1 MLLEKSVVNLLSEK
15 RKVGGFIFMASQ
27 TGSIVQDSL
36 HALLEDTSFL
46 PQLQKES
53 REQAFTSLASILSTP
68 NKVHK
73 SFLRIS
79 LENGKVVRIPAF
91 RVQHNNTLGP
101 YKGGVRFH
109 ESVNEEEVVNLAAL
123 MTLKNALH
131 DVPFGGGKGGII
143 INPREHSV
151 KELNLICQKYVHY
164 FSDILG
170 PDKDIPA
177 PDMGSGD
184 REMDW
189 MMAEYKSIRPGEPYR
204 GSFTGKSIINGGS
217 LGRREA
223 TGKGV
228 YFSFRYI
235 LHDFLKDQQTFL
247 ENSGNTF
254 AKTVLHYKNRPLT
267 IAVQGFGNV
276 GSVAALEAYQCALL
290 QNKVVSVSDRNV
302 MLYNSEGLDIPA
314 LIGYTSKNQGDLPT
328 TDVQLSECG
337 IKADILDRDQVL
349 ELDVD
354 VLILAALE
362 DQIHQ
367 DNMKQIKARII
378 VEGANAPVTGEA
390 DKYLSDQGVI
400 IIPDILANAGGVIVS
415 YFEWLQGRETQ
426 FYSEEEVFQL
436 LVDKMK
442 ATMDTIL
449 PQYFGDPFP
458 LRQNCYIHSVMKLST
473 VLYRQGK
480 LY

>member
-1 MLLEKSVVNLLSEK
+1 M
-15 RKVGGFIFMASQ
+15 GSQ
-27 TGSIVQDSL
+27 TGLIVQESL
-36 HALLEDTSFL
+36 NALLEDTSFL
-46 PQLQKES
+46 PDLQEES
-53 REQAFTSLASILSTP
+53 RKQAFTSLASILSTP

-101 YKGGVRFH
+101 YKGGIRFH

-131 DVPFGGGKGGII
+131 DVPFGGGKGGVIL
-143 INPREHSV
+143 NPREHSA
-151 KELNLICQKYVHY
+151 KEMNLICQKYVHY

-228 YFSFRYI
+228 YFTFRYM
-235 LHDFLKDQQTFL
+235 LHDFLKEQYTFL
-247 ENSGNTF
+247 SNAGNKF
-254 AKTVLHYKNRPLT
+254 AQTLLRYTNKPMT

-276 GSVAALEAYQCALL
+276 GSVAALEAHQCALL
-290 QNKVVSVSDRNV
+290 QNKVVAVSDRNV
-302 MLYNSEGLDIPA
+302 MLYNSDGLDIPA
-314 LIGYTSKNQGDLPT
+314 LVEFTSKNQGDLPT
-328 TDVQLSECG
+328 TDDQLTTFG
-337 IKADILDRDQVL
+337 IKAELHDRDKVL

-362 DQIHQ
+362 DQIHK
-367 DNMKQIKARII
+367 DNMEKIKAQFI

-390 DKYLSDQGVI
+390 DKYLSDNSVV
-400 IIPDILANAGGVIVS
+400 IIPDILVS

-426 FYSEEEVFQL
+426 FYTEEEVFKL

-458 LRQNCYIHSVMKLST
+458 LRQNCYIHSVMKLCT